1 MIFKN
6 SFKFKSI
13 LIAIIVLLTTNFIQA
28 QEFSSQKKSQNTFLE
43 EDIDNDGD
51 IDKVELEHNETISQ
65 VVLSVHV
72 NMGNDIYKKSRQ
84 IGYIN
89 NITKNVDYQ
98 IFKDKNLRTLILF
111 GKRHN
116 GNEINLKNSRVF
128 KLPEF

>member
-28 QEFSSQKKSQNTFLE
+28 QEFSSQKKSQNTILE

-51 IDKVELEHNETISQ
+51 LDKVEIEHNETISQ
-65 VVLSVHV
+65 VILSVHV
-72 NMGNDIYKKSRQ
+72 NMGNDIYKESRQ

-111 GKRHN
+111 GKKHN
-116 GNEINLKNSRVF
+116 GNEINLKHSRVF